1 MQSTKRGEIQGD
13 LNVGGIAGSMAMEYP
28 SDPESETSSELS
40 SAPKRQYALKAILA
54 NCQNDGKISAKY
66 SFVGAVCGRMDLGLI
81 AGCRGFGSAESENGS
96 YAGGIAGLGNATIR
110 GCFAKCSLSGK
121 SYVGGIVGSGLERG
135 AEDTSSTVTGCYSM
149 VEITDC
155 EQYSGAISGRNA
167 GEFLENFFVSDAL
180 AGIDGQSYAPA
191 DDGGVENTRIYTRQN
206 GAWEQA
212 DCESFGDYLTFAV
225 SGTQV
230 DIAAVTVLPV
240 WWAWLALALIA
251 LAILVLLILLVR
263 RLCRRMRLHT

>member
-1 MQSTKRGEIQGD
+1 
-13 LNVGGIAGSMAMEYP
+13 MEEY
-28 SDPESETSSELS
+28 T
-40 SAPKRQYALKAILA
+40 
-54 NCQNDGKISAKY
+54 
-66 SFVGAVCGRMDLGLI
+66 
-81 AGCRGFGSAESENGS
+81 
-96 YAGGIAGLGNATIR
+96 
-110 GCFAKCSLSGK
+110 
-121 SYVGGIVGSGLERG
+121 
-135 AEDTSSTVTGCYSM
+135 
-149 VEITDC
+149 
-155 EQYSGAISGRNA
+155 
-167 GEFLENFFVSDAL
+167 LENFFVSDAL

-263 RLCRRMRLHT
+263 KLCRRMRLHT